1 MDYAHYQFLKFLGS
15 SPPITKKQ
23 GVSREYGTDFWR
35 LSDIPAKSG
44 MVGKKQNP
52 RSSGIFPTY
61 ENQALVRLGLVKNR
75 SCCRAK
81 GEFNKMNWVRHRS
94 RGPRNND
101 KTVHL
106 PLLFY
111 CGWLN
116 PPFS

>member
-35 LSDIPAKSG
+35 LFDIPAKSG

-61 ENQALVRLGLVKNR
+61 ENQALTQPASNNPALIRFVSHTEL
-75 SCCRAK
+75 
-81 GEFNKMNWVRHRS
+81 
-94 RGPRNND
+94 RNLD
-101 KTVHL
+101 
-106 PLLFY
+106 
-111 CGWLN
+111 
-116 PPFS
+116 